1 MAEFGENLKRVRE
14 EKGITQQTLADYL
27 YVTRQA
33 VSRWEGG
40 SRYPDIMTAKKI
52 SQYFAVSLDDLLSD
66 DDMKLYVEKS
76 EILDTPV
83 SKRVQ
88 IVLMAIAFMC
98 AMFRSIF
105 YLCNTFMQGL
115 LMYSSHEATIKS
127 VLLTLI
133 LGYGVYMAISDKLN
147 PKLTA
152 GLYTYYLTSN
162 MLMLLIA
169 RLSGNSALLSSS
181 FIGAIIYD
189 VVFIVISIRFFIG
202 DRVKSPIPL
211 YIMIVIE
218 TIGTIVSFMMNISY
232 APSEVF
238 RDIFLLQILSFMQNM
253 FFFVL
258 LVFLTYTLD
267 KKRKRAAR

>member
-76 EILDTPV
+76 EILDTPIA
-83 SKRVQ
+83 KRVQ

-105 YLCNTFMQGL
+105 LLSNTFIQGL
-115 LMYSSHEATIKS
+115 LLYTTHEAIIKC

-147 PKLTA
+147 PKVTA
-152 GLYTYYLTSN
+152 GLYTYYLASN

-169 RLSGNSALLSSS
+169 RLSGDSSFLLSS

-189 VVFIVISIRFFIG
+189 VVFIVISIRFFVG
-202 DRVKSPIPL
+202 DKVKSPIPL
-211 YIMIVIE
+211 YVMIGID
-218 TIGTIVSFMMNISY
+218 TFGTIVSFVMGISW
-232 APSEVF
+232 APSEVI
-238 RDIFLLQILSFMQNM
+238 REVFLMEILAFMQNI

-258 LVFLTYTLD
+258 LAFMTYTLD

>member
-83 SKRVQ
+83 SKRIQ
-88 IVLMAIAFMC
+88 IVLMALAFMC
-98 AMFRSIF
+98 AMFHSIF
-105 YLCNTFMQGL
+105 YLCNTFIQGM
-115 LMYSSHEATIKS
+115 LMYTSYEVTLKS

-133 LGYGVYMAISDKLN
+133 LGYGVYAAISDKLN
-147 PKLTA
+147 PKLA
-152 GLYTYYLTSN
+152 AAFYTYYLAAN
-162 MLMLLIA
+162 LLVTII
-169 RLSGNSALLSSS
+169 GMISSYGTFS
-181 FIGAIIYD
+181 LPSYIGAIIYD
-189 VVFIVISIRFFIG
+189 MVFIIISIRFFSG
-202 DRVKSPIPL
+202 DRAKSPIPL
-211 YIMIVIE
+211 YFMI
-218 TIGTIVSFMMNISY
+218 GFDSFATIVSFCMNVSG
-232 APSEVF
+232 APFEIF
-238 RDIFLLQILSFMQNM
+238 RDIFVLQILGFMQEI

-258 LVFLTYTLD
+258 LVFMTHTLD

>member
-52 SQYFAVSLDDLLSD
+52 SQYLEVSLDDLLSD

-76 EILDTPV
+76 EILDTPI

-88 IVLMAIAFMC
+88 IVLMTLAFMC
-98 AMFRSIF
+98 AMFHSIF
-105 YLCNTFMQGL
+105 YLCNTFIHGL
-115 LMYSSHEATIKS
+115 LMYSSHEITLKS

-133 LGYGVYMAISDKLN
+133 LGYGVYAAIRDKLN

-152 GLYTYYLTSN
+152 VFYTYYLAANLVVTI
-162 MLMLLIA
+162 MGMI
-169 RLSGNSALLSSS
+169 SSYGTFS
-181 FIGAIIYD
+181 LQSYIGAILYD
-189 VVFIVISIRFFIG
+189 IVFVVIGIRFYCG

-211 YIMIVIE
+211 YIMIGID
-218 TIGTIVSFMMNISY
+218 TLCSIISFMMNISG
-232 APSEVF
+232 APFEIF
-238 RDIFLLQILSFMQNM
+238 RDIFVLQILGFMQEI

-258 LVFLTYTLD
+258 VVFMTYTLD
-267 KKRKRAAR
+267 KKRRRAAR